1 MKASQVPLATQPPK
15 GNRKMSQSLNAR
27 SFPQFSPR
35 LTAGEYTF
43 YNIPYLR
50 TIVQHCRGGSKGFLL
65 SEYKRE
71 LKHR

>member
-1 MKASQVPLATQPPK
+1 MPLARQPPT
-15 GNRKMSQSLNAR
+15 GNRKKSQSLNAR
-27 SFPQFSPR
+27 SFPQFSLQR

-43 YNIPYLR
+43 YNIHYLR
-50 TIVQHCRGGSKGFLL
+50 LIVQRCRCGRKGFLL